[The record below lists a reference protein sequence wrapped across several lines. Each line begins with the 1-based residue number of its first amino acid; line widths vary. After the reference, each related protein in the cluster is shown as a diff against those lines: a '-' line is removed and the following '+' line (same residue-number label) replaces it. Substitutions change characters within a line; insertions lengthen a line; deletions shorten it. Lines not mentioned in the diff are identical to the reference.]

1 MIYILLF
8 AFIGI
13 FLLRHLVTRNIYK
26 SLRPGY
32 FLLTMGLFLSLSPLP
47 IYRWVEQFFFWLL
60 TLDGIIKRFLE
71 QQNKKEMTFCYLNN
85 FHVMTYP
92 KPSRDNWQTG
102 FDSSKNRFIIWTF
115 YLKTITILNW
125 RNQCLSATHS
135 LKSEQ
140 AYYTTKW
147 WISYCFYHAYSSL
160 ETSRWPDLYPPLSYP
175 EGDKIFL
182 HAQGNTN
189 VCYKM
194 E

>member
-1 MIYILLF
+1 M
-8 AFIGI
+8 
-13 FLLRHLVTRNIYK
+13 
-26 SLRPGY
+26 
-32 FLLTMGLFLSLSPLP
+32 
-47 IYRWVEQFFFWLL
+47 
-60 TLDGIIKRFLE
+60 RFLE

-140 AYYTTKW
+140 AYYITKW

-175 EGDKIFL
+175 EGDKIVIML
-182 HAQGNTN
+182 REIQMYATKWNN
-189 VCYKM
+189 VKNWGIFNLKKRRTRGICLLL
-194 E
+194 